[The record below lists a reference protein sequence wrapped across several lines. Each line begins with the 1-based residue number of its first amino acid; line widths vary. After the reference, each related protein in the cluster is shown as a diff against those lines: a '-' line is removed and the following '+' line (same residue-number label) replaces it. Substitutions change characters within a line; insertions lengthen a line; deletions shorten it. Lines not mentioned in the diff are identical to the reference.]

1 MIHATAIGNERRDVL
16 PAPESLSGETVD
28 EAAAIIGLT
37 RRFSFETTRPTTAEL
52 MALHG
57 IVPPE
62 TPMYF
67 SAVPGRAHDEL
78 AEAAVAASKAGFEA
92 VPHIAARS
100 FPSREALDNLLAR
113 LATEA
118 GVRRVLVIGGDYDR
132 PRGPYSAAID
142 VIESGILTQHGIVE
156 IGVAGYPDGHPRV
169 SDYELTRALGAKME
183 AAESIGLRVSI
194 VTQFGF
200 DAAPI
205 INWLERLR
213 NDGFDQ
219 PVLVGM
225 AGPTSPSALLRYAR
239 RCGVRASSQGLA
251 RHAGLAKHLFGGV
264 APDAIVRPLAVANAA
279 GSLGRIV
286 PHLYSFGGLAASAR
300 WTAAVA
306 AGRIELDRT
315 DGFRVK
321 Q

>member
-1 MIHATAIGNERRDVL
+1 MAL
-16 PAPESLSGETVD
+16 PQHSDISSVPPID
-28 EAAAIIGLT
+28 EAAAIVDLM
-37 RRFSFETTRPTTAEL
+37 RQFSFETTRPTQAEL
-52 MALHG
+52 GGLHG
-57 IVPPE
+57 IVPDK
-62 TPMYF
+62 TPMYL

-78 AEAAVAASKAGFEA
+78 AVAAIAASHGGFEA

-100 FPSREALDNLLAR
+100 FPTREALDGLLAR
-113 LATEA
+113 LTGEA
-118 GVRRVLVIGGDYDR
+118 AVRRVLVIGGDYDR

-142 VIESGILTQHGIVE
+142 VIESGILGQHGIVE
-156 IGVAGYPDGHPRV
+156 VGVAGYPDGHPRI
-169 SDYELTRALGAKME
+169 SGYELTRTLGAKVE
-183 AAESIGLRVSI
+183 AAQSVGLRVSI

-205 INWLERLR
+205 VDWLERLR

-225 AGPTSPSALLRYAR
+225 AGPTSPSALLRYAQ
-239 RCGVRASSQGLA
+239 RCGVKASSQGLA

-286 PHLYSFGGLAASAR
+286 PHLYSFGGLASSAR
-300 WTAAVA
+300 WAAAVA
-306 AGRIELDRT
+306 DGRIELDRS
-315 DGFRVK
+315 DGFRVTP
-321 Q
+321 